1 MKVKR
6 PSLSIPAIIENFR
19 NLLALVLL
27 AVFCGWLALIA
38 FWFVPKIT
46 AEQLDPMMTLVA
58 GLGIGGVTNALL
70 VLITLVVQFYFR
82 RAQVGEGT
90 TNGLPVEPVAPP
102 EPVAPTEPV
111 VPPP

>member
-1 MKVKR
+1 MK
-6 PSLSIPAIIENFR
+6 LIENFR

-27 AVFCGWLALIA
+27 GVFCAWLALIA

-46 AEQLDPMMTLVA
+46 TEQLDPMMTLVA

-70 VLITLVVQFYFR
+70 VLITLVIQFYFR
-82 RAQVGEGT
+82 RAQTSEET
-90 TNGLPVEPVAPP
+90 LSRETPVEPTV
-102 EPVAPTEPV
+102 PTEPV